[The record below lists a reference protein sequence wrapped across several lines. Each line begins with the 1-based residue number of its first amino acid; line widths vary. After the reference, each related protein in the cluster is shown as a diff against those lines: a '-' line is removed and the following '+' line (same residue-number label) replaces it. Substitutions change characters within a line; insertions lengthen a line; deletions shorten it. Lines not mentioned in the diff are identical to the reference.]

1 MPNIYRVA
9 SPFTSRTVYYSQP
22 TPGIVDLS
30 PDRNQFITNN
40 NTPPCDGI
48 LFQGVTWE
56 LLNSLDPV
64 ETPCVFQF
72 KSDDTTCS
80 GYISNTIFAEI
91 SINLFSTPNITEFE
105 VFGEVFTQNNGPWP
119 ISLTDHE
126 FFGPSYNILDRVQSI
141 INLINE
147 NTNLNWRFVAYSTP
161 TSPTS
166 VIIKALFPG
175 TQYNFNLGTTIKYS
189 SSTGGPTNFDYNIA
203 SFDNNRGMRY
213 QNYGYKMF
221 LEIWEIDL
229 EWLTVGS
236 DAFPEFATAQKRL
249 VTTLEQVWNP
259 SNVFSFDVS
268 KFFNLTKDIS
278 LYPQT
283 PNPFFQAYS
292 DQQIF
297 FDPNVTKHPIQG
309 YFLRW
314 GEMFQGG
321 FGGPTLGQ
329 IEGGI
334 AFNGLF
340 WELTVTAA
348 TPGILQT
355 GQFIVSSGNPQ
366 GTAVQSQISGIPGGV
381 GVYIVNPT
389 ITVAPG
395 TTFNVIELTGPQEQ
409 DPWNI
414 TVTEWTKI
422 YIDNTEI
429 RWAGNGMYNLGLLVL
444 FNDHPERW
452 LSVNSNQVTHL
463 SNTYQPV
470 KVSQDFI
477 RGKLVDQTQIER
489 VYKLRRRID
498 EPEYLSVYVH
508 NDRAFS
514 NTFDLRLFT
523 EWTFIN
529 GGTAT
534 SISHLTTQLSK
545 NDLYET
551 NVQNS
556 LIQLDNVEAAANL
569 RVLHWYHTIQIS
581 RDNITWEDL
590 TEPVYYQL
598 DLNYECDKYRKIWWT
613 GTEGT
618 IESFEFEGITSME
631 LDYEA
636 DYLTKSFKNQL
647 Y

>member
-126 FFGPSYNILDRVQSI
+126 FFGPSYNVLDRVQSI

-147 NTNLNWRFVAYSTP
+147 NANLNWRFVAYSTP

-236 DAFPEFATAQKRL
+236 DAFPEFASAPKRL

-321 FGGPTLGQ
+321 LGGPTLGQ

-340 WELTVTAA
+340 WQLTVSVA
-348 TPGILQT
+348 TPGFLEA
-355 GQFIVSSGNPQ
+355 GQFIVSPGNPQ
-366 GTAVQSQISGIPGGV
+366 GTAIQSQISGTPGGA
-381 GVYIVNPT
+381 GVYAVNPT

-395 TTFNVIELTGPQEQ
+395 TTFDESLHTCTQDEVEINEEKTVVDNQDGTYTETKTTTVTTTNGTVTVDGSSGGSVSGTVTTTTGPI
-409 DPWNI
+409 PA
-414 TVTEWTKI
+414 TGTG
-422 YIDNTEI
+422 
-429 RWAGNGMYNLGLLVL
+429 GNG
-444 FNDHPERW
+444 
-452 LSVNSNQVTHL
+452 VT
-463 SNTYQPV
+463 P
-470 KVSQDFI
+470 
-477 RGKLVDQTQIER
+477 
-489 VYKLRRRID
+489 
-498 EPEYLSVYVH
+498 
-508 NDRAFS
+508 
-514 NTFDLRLFT
+514 
-523 EWTFIN
+523 
-529 GGTAT
+529 GGTGTNTTFSPPNVAKYESPPH
-534 SISHLTTQLSK
+534 SI
-545 NDLYET
+545 NWEGW
-551 NVQNS
+551 NS
-556 LIQLDNVEAAANL
+556 QKKRFAESGPLH
-569 RVLHWYHTIQIS
+569 VLEKVKTLFEGF
-581 RDNITWEDL
+581 DV
-590 TEPVYYQL
+590 EPVTPEWEFSVGGHSFNVNL
-598 DLNYECDKYRKIWWT
+598 HAFDELAGGVRFLLGCFMTIGAVAFAYRIF
-613 GTEGT
+613 GL
-618 IESFEFEGITSME
+618 F
-631 LDYEA
+631 
-636 DYLTKSFKNQL
+636 
-647 Y
+647 